1 MRSSRWSIAV
11 AVASAAALIAAPAA
25 SAHAGSAARTWT
37 PKVLNSEVVA
47 PFHLATNDGRLYVA
61 DGGTSTVSR
70 VNGDGSLTMLAQG
83 PMPGEVSGVAKT
95 DNALAYTTL
104 DYTTGEATLTVKR
117 GSKTMVANLT
127 AFETRRN
134 PDQRV
139 HYGFK
144 DPSCANGALGDMAA
158 YTGQVDSHAYAV
170 TRWNGA
176 WVVADA
182 GGNDLVKVDDNGHV
196 SLLSLLPPQPLLVSQ
211 EFADA
216 NGIPDCAGQRYKF
229 EPVPTDVEVGRDG
242 MLYVSTLP
250 GGPEDPS
257 AGARGSVY
265 KVNPWTGAATRV
277 ATGFAGATSV
287 TQGSDGTLYVAEL
300 FGGKVTAVRNGHKST
315 AAMLPGALA
324 VEYGNGH
331 LYAGTLAPTD
341 DQGNPTGTGSIVR
354 IR

>member
-11 AVASAAALIAAPAA
+11 AVASATALIAAPAA

-144 DPSCANGALGDMAA
+144 DPSCANGALGDLAA

-229 EPVPTDVEVGRDG
+229 EPVPTDVEVGMDG

>member
-11 AVASAAALIAAPAA
+11 AAASAAALIAAPAA
-25 SAHAGSAARTWT
+25 SAHAASAGHTWT
-37 PKVLNSEVVA
+37 PKVLNSDVIA

-70 VNGDGSLTMLAQG
+70 VNANGSLTTLAHG
-83 PMPGEVSGVAKT
+83 PTPGEVSGVAKT
-95 DNALAYTTL
+95 DDALAWTAL
-104 DYTTGEATLTVKR
+104 DYTTGTATLTVRR
-117 GSKTMVANLT
+117 GSKTMVAKLSD
-127 AFETRRN
+127 FEARRN

-144 DPSCANGALGDMAA
+144 DPSCANGALGDLAG
-158 YTGQVDSHAYAV
+158 YTGHVDSHAYAV

-182 GGNDLVKVDDNGHV
+182 GGNDLVKVDDTGHM
-196 SLLSLLPPQPLLVSQ
+196 SLLAVLPPQPLLISQ

-216 NGIPDCAGQRYKF
+216 NGIPDCAGQRYRF

-242 MLYVSTLP
+242 MLYVTTLP

-265 KVNPWTGAATRV
+265 KVNPWNGDTTRV

-287 TQGSDGTLYVAEL
+287 TQGGDGTLYVAEL
-300 FGGKVTAVRNGHKST
+300 FGGKVTAVKNGHKST
-315 AAMLPGALA
+315 AAELPGALA

-331 LYAGTLAPTD
+331 LYAATMAPMD

-354 IR
+354 LR

>member
-11 AVASAAALIAAPAA
+11 AAASATALIAAPAA

-47 PFHLATNDGRLYVA
+47 PFHLDTDDGNLYVA

-70 VNGDGSLTMLAQG
+70 VNRDGSLTALAQG
-83 PMPGEVSGVAKT
+83 PMPGEVSGVAKHG
-95 DNALAYTTL
+95 NALAYTTL
-104 DYTTGEATLTVKR
+104 DYTTGETTLTVKR
-117 GSKTMVANLT
+117 GSRTVVAKLSE
-127 AFETRRN
+127 FEAKRN

-144 DPSCANGALGDMAA
+144 DPSCANGALGDLAG
-158 YTGQVDSHAYAV
+158 YTGEVDSHAYAV

-196 SLLSLLPPQPLLVSQ
+196 SLLALLPPQPLLVSQ

-229 EPVPTDVEVGRDG
+229 EPVPTDVEVGMDG

-265 KVNPWTGAATRV
+265 KVNPWTGAANRV

-300 FGGKVTAVRNGHKST
+300 FGGKVTAVRNGHKSL
-315 AAMLPGALA
+315 AAELPGALA

-341 DQGNPTGTGSIVR
+341 DQGNPTGTGSIVKLR
-354 IR
+354 

>member
-1 MRSSRWSIAV
+1 MRSGRRTLVV
-11 AVASAAALIAAPAA
+11 AVASATALVVAPAA
-25 SAHAGSAARTWT
+25 SAHAGSGGHTFT
-37 PKVLNSEVVA
+37 PKVLNSEVIA
-47 PFHLATNDGRLYVA
+47 PFHLATNDGALYVA

-70 VNGDGSLTMLAQG
+70 VNKNGSLTALAHG

-117 GSKTMVANLT
+117 GGKTMVAKLSD
-127 AFETRRN
+127 FEAKRN

-144 DPSCANGALGDMAA
+144 DPSCANGALGEDAG
-158 YTGQVDSHAYAV
+158 YTGRVDSHAYAV

-182 GGNDLVKVDDNGHV
+182 GGNDLVKVDDNGHM
-196 SLLSLLPPQPLLVSQ
+196 SLLALLPPQPLVLSQ
-211 EFADA
+211 AFADA
-216 NGIPDCAGQRYKF
+216 NGIPDCAGERYKF
-229 EPVPTDVEVGRDG
+229 EPVPTDVEVGKDG
-242 MLYVSTLP
+242 MLYVTTLP

-265 KVNPWTGAATRV
+265 KVNPWSGNSTRV

-287 TQGSDGTLYVAEL
+287 TQGPDGTLYVAEL
-300 FGGKVTAVRNGHKST
+300 FGGKVTAVRGGHKST
-315 AAMLPGALA
+315 AAELPSALA
-324 VEYGNGH
+324 VEWGNGH
-331 LYAGTLAPTD
+331 LYAATLAPMD
-341 DQGNPTGTGSIVR
+341 DQGMPTGTGSIVKLR
-354 IR
+354 

>member
-1 MRSSRWSIAV
+1 MRSTRWSIAV
-11 AVASAAALIAAPAA
+11 AAASATALIAASAA
-25 SAHAGSAARTWT
+25 SAHAAPAGHPWT
-37 PKVLNSEVVA
+37 PKVLSSEVVA
-47 PFHLATNDGRLYVA
+47 PFHLATDDGNLYVA

-70 VNGDGSLTMLAQG
+70 VNRDGSLTTLATG
-83 PMPGEVSGVAKT
+83 PMPGEVSGVAKH

-104 DYTTGEATLTVKR
+104 DYSTGEATLTVKR
-117 GSKTMVANLT
+117 GTKTVVTNLT
-127 AFETRRN
+127 QFEATRN
-134 PDQRV
+134 PDQKV

-144 DPSCANGALGDMAA
+144 DPSCTNGALGGDAS
-158 YTGQVDSHAYAV
+158 YTGRVDSHAYAV

-182 GGNDLVKVDDNGHV
+182 GGNDLVKVDDNGRV

-211 EFADA
+211 TFADV

-265 KVNPWTGAATRV
+265 KVNPWNGNATRV

-300 FGGKVTAVRNGHKST
+300 FGGKVTAVRNGHKSL
-315 AAMLPGALA
+315 AAELPGALA

-331 LYAGTLAPTD
+331 LYAATLAPMD
-341 DQGNPTGTGSIVR
+341 DQGMPTGTGSIVR
-354 IR
+354 LR